1 MYVQSAILYLSDKSS
16 NSVIQKGK
24 KMNTI
29 TVSISKK
36 NFDKGLKYAKT
47 FGGTYNASDKTW
59 TIPTHR
65 NGVYNN
71 ACNALGN
78 YGLIVVSRNDGVVAQ
93 SATTVS
99 GKRKHDGNCPENFG
113 GACECQ

>member
-1 MYVQSAILYLSDKSS
+1 MS
-16 NSVIQKGK
+16 
-24 KMNTI
+24 TI

-36 NFDKGLKYAKT
+36 NFDKGLKYAKS
-47 FGGTYNASDKTW
+47 FGGKYDADSKTW

-78 YGLIVVSRNDGVVAQ
+78 YGLIVVSRNDDAVAQ
-93 SATTVS
+93 SATTVGS
-99 GKRKHDGNCPENFG
+99 KHDGNCPANFG
-113 GACECQ
+113 GACECR

>member
-1 MYVQSAILYLSDKSS
+1 MYVQSAILYLSDKNS
-16 NSVIQKGK
+16 NTKKGT

-65 NGVYNN
+65 KGVYNN
-71 ACNALGN
+71 ACNALVK
-78 YGLIVVSRNDGVVAQ
+78 YGLIVVSRNDGAVAQ

-99 GKRKHDGNCPENFG
+99 GKHDGNCPANFG

>member
-1 MYVQSAILYLSDKSS
+1 MYVQSAILYLSDKNS
-16 NSVIQKGK
+16 NNKKGT
-24 KMNTI
+24 KMSTI

-99 GKRKHDGNCPENFG
+99 GKRKHDGNCPANFG